1 MLCCVSG
8 EAGSVEGG
16 GVGVV
21 LVTVDLLSSGGGGTD
36 EYCPVLEAVD
46 EGMSQRDCR
55 SDGRVSPRPLPLPL
69 NPLPL
74 LPNFE
79 ICCPVHFGHSP
90 PLIVGVA

>member
-1 MLCCVSG
+1 MSG
-8 EAGSVEGG
+8 EAVAVEEG

-46 EGMSQRDCR
+46 EGMSQRDRR
-55 SDGRVSPRPLPLPL
+55 SDISVPSRPLPLPL

-74 LPNFE
+74 LPKFDAF
-79 ICCPVHFGHSP
+79 CPAHCGHSP
-90 PLIVGVA
+90 PLVVGVA